1 VKLNERKVTLNLRT
15 PAMEGTKTMANVR
28 ILVVED
34 EVIIAQDIQNMLKK
48 LGYAVSAVASS
59 GEEAIKRVAETLPD
73 LVLMDIVLEGD
84 MDGVEVAGQIRDCFD
99 IPVVYLTAYSDDTTL
114 QRAKI
119 TEPYGYILK
128 PFQERELYTN
138 IEMALYKHKMEGKL
152 KESEQWL
159 STTLKS
165 IGDAV
170 IATDTKGFVTF
181 MNPIAEVL
189 TGWKQEDAGGK
200 PLTDIFDI
208 INKGT
213 GKRVEDPVTKILRE
227 GVVVGLEKHT
237 VLIHKDGTRLPI
249 DDSGAPIRDE
259 KGNMAGVVLVFRDIT
274 ERERAEEDLQA
285 AYDQSVIYAQ
295 ELKEQIEERKLTEEE
310 KKKVEAQLIQAQKME
325 AVGRLAG
332 GAAHDFNNL
341 MTVVI
346 GYSDLMLMR
355 LSKEDP
361 LYKKVEEIKK
371 AGEKAA
377 SLTRQLLAFSRKQI
391 LKPKVINI
399 NEIITNMKNM
409 LRRLIGEDV
418 QLRTSL
424 GSDLGRVECDPAQIE
439 QVFMNLV
446 INAKDAMP
454 KGGKITI
461 ESTNIDLDETYAG
474 KHGIKLKPGPYVLLE
489 VSDTGMGMDKDIQN
503 QIFEPFFTTKEKG
516 KGTGLGLSTVYGIV
530 KQSGGF
536 IWVYSE
542 VGLGT
547 TFKIYLPVVYKE
559 LDSVQ
564 KEQTPVSDLRGSE
577 TILVVEDDDLL
588 RNMTRYVLHGYG
600 YKVLEA
606 ASGEKALQISK
617 LYTEPIQLLFT
628 DVIMFKISGRD
639 LAELIESYRPEIKVL
654 YMSGYTENTVVQHGV
669 LKKDVEFI
677 EKPFSPK
684 DLARKVREV
693 LNAPKND

>member
-1 VKLNERKVTLNLRT
+1 
-15 PAMEGTKTMANVR
+15 MANVQ

-34 EVIIAQDIQNMLKK
+34 EVIIAKDIQNMLKK
-48 LGYAVSAVASS
+48 LGYAVSAATSS
-59 GEEAIKRVAETLPD
+59 GEEAIKKVAETLPD

-84 MDGVEVAGQIRDCFD
+84 MDGVAAAEQIRDCFD

-128 PFQERELYTN
+128 PFQERELYTT
-138 IEMALYKHKMEGKL
+138 IEMALYKHKMERKL
-152 KESEQWL
+152 KENEQWL

-170 IATDTKGFVTF
+170 IATDAEGFVTF
-181 MNPIAEVL
+181 MNPVAEVL

-208 INKGT
+208 MNEET
-213 GKRVEDPVTKILRE
+213 GKQVDDPATKILRE
-227 GVVVGLEKHT
+227 GVVMGLENHM
-237 VLIHKDGTRLPI
+237 VLIAKDGTRLPI
-249 DDSGAPIRDE
+249 DDSYAPIRDE
-259 KGNMAGVVLVFRDIT
+259 KGNIAGVVLVFRDIT
-274 ERERAEEDLQA
+274 ERKRAEKDLRA
-285 AYDQSVIYAQ
+285 AYDQSVAYAQ
-295 ELKEQIEERKLTEEE
+295 ELKEQIEERKRMEEE
-310 KKKVEAQLIQAQKME
+310 KKKVEAQLFQAQKME

-332 GAAHDFNNL
+332 GVAHDFNNL

-346 GYSDLMLMR
+346 GHSDLMLMR

-361 LYKKVEEIKK
+361 LYNNVEEIRK
-371 AGEKAA
+371 AGERAA
-377 SLTRQLLAFSRKQI
+377 SLTQQLLAFSRKQI
-391 LKPKVINI
+391 LKSKVINV

-409 LRRLIGEDV
+409 LRRLIGEGV
-418 QLRTSL
+418 QLQTAL
-424 GSDLGRVECDPAQIE
+424 GSELGRVECDPAQIE

-446 INAKDAMP
+446 INARDAMP

-461 ESTNIDLDETYAG
+461 ETTNVDLDETYAS
-474 KHGIKLKPGPYVLLE
+474 KHGIELKPATYVLLE
-489 VSDTGMGMDKDIQN
+489 VSDTGIGMNKEVQN

-516 KGTGLGLSTVYGIV
+516 EGTGLGLSTVYGIV

-536 IWVYSE
+536 IWAYSE

-559 LDSVQ
+559 LESVQ

-577 TILVVEDDDLL
+577 TILVVEDDDSV
-588 RNMTRYVLHGYG
+588 RNMTRYVLQEYG

-606 ASGEKALQISK
+606 SSGEEALQISK
-617 LYTEPIQLLFT
+617 LHTEPIQLLLT
-628 DVIMFKISGRD
+628 DVIMFKMSGRD
-639 LAELIESYRPEIKVL
+639 LAKLLESYRQETKVL
-654 YMSGYTENTVVQHGV
+654 YMSGYTESAIALHGV
-669 LKKDVEFI
+669 LRQDVEFI

-684 DLARKVREV
+684 GLARKVREV
-693 LNAPKND
+693 LNAPKNGLPPILSNQV

>member
-1 VKLNERKVTLNLRT
+1 
-15 PAMEGTKTMANVR
+15 MANVQV
-28 ILVVED
+28 LVVED
-34 EVIIAQDIQNMLKK
+34 EVIIAKDIQDMLKK
-48 LGYAVSAVASS
+48 LGYDVSAAASS

-84 MDGVEVAGQIRDCFD
+84 MDGVAAAEHIRYHFD

-128 PFQERELYTN
+128 PFQKKELYTT
-138 IEMALYKHKMEGKL
+138 IEMALYKHKMERKL
-152 KESEQWL
+152 KENEQWL

-170 IATDTKGFVTF
+170 IATDAEGFVTF

-208 INKGT
+208 INEET
-213 GKRVEDPVTKILRE
+213 GKQVEDPVTKILRE
-227 GVVVGLEKHT
+227 GVVVGLENHT
-237 VLIHKDGTRLPI
+237 LLIHKDGTRLPI

-259 KGNMAGVVLVFRDIT
+259 KGNIAGVVLVFRDIT
-274 ERERAEEDLQA
+274 ARRRAERDLQV
-285 AYDQSVIYAQ
+285 AYDQSIIYAQ
-295 ELKEQIEERKLTEEE
+295 ELKEQVEERKRTEEE
-310 KKKVEAQLIQAQKME
+310 KNKVEAQLIQAQKME

-332 GAAHDFNNL
+332 GVAHDFNNL
-341 MTVVI
+341 MAVVI
-346 GYSDLMLMR
+346 GHSDLMLMH
-355 LSKEDP
+355 LSKENP
-361 LYKKVEEIKK
+361 LCNNVEEIKK
-371 AGEKAA
+371 AGNRAA
-377 SLTRQLLAFSRKQI
+377 SLTQQLLAFSRKQI
-391 LKPKVINI
+391 LKPKVINV

-409 LRRLIGEDV
+409 LGNLIGEDV
-418 QLRTSL
+418 QLQTALDSE
-424 GSDLGRVECDPAQIE
+424 LGRVECDPARLE
-439 QVFMNLV
+439 QVIMNLV
-446 INAKDAMP
+446 INARDAMP
-454 KGGKITI
+454 RGGKITI
-461 ESTNIDLDETYAG
+461 ETTNVDLDETYVS
-474 KHGIKLKPGPYVLLE
+474 KHGIELKPGSYVLLE
-489 VSDTGMGMDKDIQN
+489 VSDTGIGMDKEVQN

-530 KQSGGF
+530 KQSGGL

-547 TFKIYLPVVYKE
+547 AFKIYLPVVYKE

-577 TILVVEDDDLL
+577 TILVVEDDDLV

-606 ASGEKALQISK
+606 ASGEEALQISK
-617 LYTEPIQLLFT
+617 LHTEPIQLLFT
-628 DVIMFKISGRD
+628 DVIMFKMSGRD
-639 LAELIESYRPEIKVL
+639 LAELVESYRPEIKVL
-654 YMSGYTENTVVQHGV
+654 YMSGYTENAVVRHGV

-677 EKPFSPK
+677 AKPFSPK
-684 DLARKVREV
+684 GLARKVREV
-693 LNAPKND
+693 LNTPKND